1 MLWVFS
7 IFLDLTCRTTLSTEV
22 NWEKSCP
29 NRVLTTDRIQKLL
42 RNLELKILK
51 DSKTQGE

>member
-1 MLWVFS
+1 
-7 IFLDLTCRTTLSTEV
+7 V